1 MTKTQIDERRY
12 IMPQLRR
19 YELLTLEI
27 MDRELHSHEVIE
39 KVLESLPR
47 YTSINR
53 RAVILS
59 MINENR
65 EANEESKVVME
76 SQLPGTECV
85 ICLEKCE
92 AARP

>member
-1 MTKTQIDERRY
+1 VYIGTRAVVFTLMAKTQIDERCY

-27 MDRELHSHEVIE
+27 IDRELHSHEAIE
-39 KVLESLPR
+39 KLLEILPR

-53 RAVILS
+53 RAVLVS

-65 EANEESKVVME
+65 GANEDCK
-76 SQLPGTECV
+76 GG
-85 ICLEKCE
+85 
-92 AARP
+92 